1 MRCPRHETELRETE
15 VGGAVVSVCDTCGG
29 MYLHKGELNKI
40 SGPTS
45 GDLEFSTIDGDS
57 FEHEDE
63 YGPIHCPLDTSRQ
76 MEKVEFVMFSGIIL
90 DYCATCHGFWLDG
103 RELQRIREEVR
114 EYNDAAKEGDEPLL
128 VRLAQFFWGLPFPH

>member
-15 VGGAVVSVCDTCGG
+15 VSGAVVSVCDTCGG
-29 MYLHKGELNKI
+29 MYLHKGELNKVA
-40 SGPTS
+40 GPTS

-57 FEHEDE
+57 FQHDDE
-63 YGPIHCPLDTSRQ
+63 YGPIHCPVDTGQQ
-76 MEKVEFVMFSGIIL
+76 MQKVEFVMFTGIIL

-103 RELQRIREEVR
+103 RELQRIREEVS

-128 VRLAQFFWGLPFPH
+128 VRLAQFFWELPFPH